1 MSGKAMLNEKTK
13 TILSFMFRFGVSIG
27 LLMFIFSKI
36 DLTQTAE
43 VLKSADLLYITFAV
57 IAFLIVNVI
66 LLFRWFI
73 FIRALDLSA
82 TTKNV
87 IMNYFYGLFGNLFL
101 PTAIGGDLLK
111 AVGLCKNSTQKPRV
125 VASILLDRLSGFA
138 SIVIIATL
146 AFVFGYSY
154 INDNTL
160 IIPIVLMGVGA
171 VTIATILMNE
181 TAYSF
186 FCQAFNRFPRFKN
199 SLITMHY
206 DIALLKESHKSKE
219 GGKAILVSC
228 VAQSIFIL
236 SYYFIA
242 KALHQDIALIYFF
255 IFIPIISVISSF
267 PSIGGLGVR
276 EIGAVYLF
284 GKIGLESGIAV
295 SLTLINFL
303 FVIAIGLIGGALYVY
318 TLSTGRVQHYTP
330 DAGVEAGQA

>member
-1 MSGKAMLNEKTK
+1 MPGEVMLNEKTK
-13 TILSFMFRFGVSIG
+13 TILSFILRFGLSIG
-27 LLMFIFSKI
+27 LLMYVFSKI
-36 DLTQTAE
+36 DLAQTAE
-43 VLKSADLLYITFAV
+43 VLKLADPLYIFFAA
-57 IAFLIVNVI
+57 IAFLIVNCI

-87 IMNYFYGLFGNLFL
+87 ILHYFYGLFGNLFL

-111 AVGLCKNSTQKPRV
+111 AVGLCKSSTQKPRV

-138 SIVIIATL
+138 SIAIIATL

-160 IIPIVLMGVGA
+160 IIPIILMGAGA
-171 VTIATILMNE
+171 VMIATILLNE

-199 SLITMHY
+199 NLMTMHY
-206 DIALLKESHKSKE
+206 DIALLKESHKSRE

-228 VAQSIFIL
+228 LSQTMFIL
-236 SYYFIA
+236 SYYFVA

-255 IFIPIISVISSF
+255 IFIPMISVISSF

-276 EIGAVYLF
+276 EVGAVYLF

-295 SLTLINFL
+295 SLTLISFL
-303 FVIAIGLIGGALYVY
+303 FVIVTGLIGGALYVY
-318 TLSTGRVQHYTP
+318 TLSTGRVQHYSP
-330 DAGVEAGQA
+330 DAGVKAEQT

>member
-1 MSGKAMLNEKTK
+1 MLSEKTK
-13 TILSFMFRFGVSIG
+13 TILSFTLRFGLSIG
-27 LLMFIFSKI
+27 LLMYVFSKI
-36 DLTQTAE
+36 DLAQTAE
-43 VLKSADLLYITFAV
+43 ALKLADPFYIIIAA
-57 IAFLIVNVI
+57 IAFLTVNGI

-87 IMNYFYGLFGNLFL
+87 ILHYFYGLFGNLFL

-111 AVGLCKNSTQKPRV
+111 AFGLCKSSTQKPRV

-138 SIVIIATL
+138 SIAIIATL
-146 AFVFGYSY
+146 AFVLGYSY

-160 IIPIVLMGVGA
+160 LFPIILMGVGA
-171 VTIATILMNE
+171 VTIAAILFNE
-181 TAYSF
+181 TVYSF
-186 FCQAFNRFPRFKN
+186 FCRVFDRWPRFKN
-199 SLITMHY
+199 SLMTMHY

-228 VAQSIFIL
+228 LSQTMYIL
-236 SYYFIA
+236 SYYFVA
-242 KALHQDIALIYFF
+242 KALHQDITLIYFF
-255 IFIPIISVISSF
+255 IFIPIISVMATF

-276 EIGAVYLF
+276 EVGAVYLF
-284 GKIGLESGIAV
+284 GKIGIESGIAV

-303 FVIAIGLIGGALYVY
+303 FVIVVGLIGGVLYVY
-318 TLSTGRVQHYTP
+318 TLSTGRVQYSSP